1 MLIPLSSS
9 QPRRETR
16 PRGSSIRGQQAGTRV
31 KNQGLAG
38 SRYGADAAPLVHL
51 GTTDGSRLAARP
63 EPGSS
68 GRQCP
73 PGGAAQAARP
83 RPPDTGC
90 SSPAE
95 GQRREGAGSDC
106 QTARGAP
113 RAQSPA
119 HLRVHF
125 ARQILG
131 AHTHLLFQ
139 GAAGARPRDGAG
151 VRAGAVFA
159 VRLQVAHGA
168 GGGVGGGEEKGTPR
182 ASAAP
187 GPSEEVGRGAVSG
200 ALRGCGAGWRWGL
213 RGAVKGSRRVGLGS
227 HQVWRVRRRRH
238 WEPERSRSG
247 RRLRLFTAT
256 RECARGGGGGR
267 GPEPASAGARPAP
280 SPSLPAVSGGTCS
293 QSPQPTAGSPRP
305 GPWRASLWRGFSPLF
320 LVLFLS
326 LSHLSPF
333 PSPRLVFK
341 L

>member
-131 AHTHLLFQ
+131 RIPTSSSRVPPEPDPVTVLVSVLVLCSPSGFRLLMVR
-139 GAAGARPRDGAG
+139 GVGWGWRGEGNAEGERGARPQR
-151 VRAGAVFA
+151 
-159 VRLQVAHGA
+159 
-168 GGGVGGGEEKGTPR
+168 GGGK
-182 ASAAP
+182 
-187 GPSEEVGRGAVSG
+187 GRGERCAP
-200 ALRGCGAGWRWGL
+200 GL
-213 RGAVKGSRRVGLGS
+213 RGGVAVGAARGGERQPPRRVGVTSSLAGAATEALGTGAEPERPPPPPF
-227 HQVWRVRRRRH
+227 HCDPRVRPRRRRGAGAGTGLS
-238 WEPERSRSG
+238 WG
-247 RRLRLFTAT
+247 
-256 RECARGGGGGR
+256 
-267 GPEPASAGARPAP
+267 PASPFPLPPCGLRGNVQPIPAAHCGLAPARAVARQPLAGLF
-280 SPSLPAVSGGTCS
+280 PSLPC
-293 QSPQPTAGSPRP
+293 PF
-305 GPWRASLWRGFSPLF
+305 SLPLSSF
-320 LVLFLS
+320 
-326 LSHLSPF
+326 PF
-333 PSPRLVFK
+333 PFSTTSF
-341 L
+341 